1 MDKLTI
7 ESYYEYANK
16 ELDFN
21 ELGKFD
27 LMDEKQLDLKLL
39 NLIDYINSK
48 FDSKDLYLYR
58 KVEIHGIL
66 KSLEEI
72 KIYFNNKL
80 VLCKGKEKMID
91 YSHFM
96 TFVATGI
103 SILVTMAFILIRD
116 NKNNIISFIICVYMI
131 LFISG
136 FLNYVVSKL
145 KEKSLNKIRI
155 ECGFYELVLNILN
168 DKIKK

>member
-1 MDKLTI
+1 MQG
-7 ESYYEYANK
+7 E
-16 ELDFN
+16 
-21 ELGKFD
+21 
-27 LMDEKQLDLKLL
+27 
-39 NLIDYINSK
+39 
-48 FDSKDLYLYR
+48 R
-58 KVEIHGIL
+58 
-66 KSLEEI
+66 
-72 KIYFNNKL
+72 
-80 VLCKGKEKMID
+80 KMID